1 MNGLKI
7 PLAIVMAIA
16 IQAGAMLW
24 YVSGIDHRVSTMYEQ
39 FQKSN
44 QKAVIGNQVRIE
56 MELQQVIKAVV
67 GMGQQVIV
75 NKEAVLILIDQS
87 DLIIKQNKALK
98 KQLNA
103 LKKQFNDSK
112 KKKQTQ
118 KKLG

>member
-7 PLAIVMAIA
+7 PLEIILAVS
-16 IQAGAMLW
+16 IQAIGLVW
-24 YVSGIDHRVSTMYEQ
+24 YVSKIDSKVEILYSQYQ
-39 FQKSN
+39 DSS
-44 QKAVIGNQVRIE
+44 QKAVIENQVRIE

-67 GMGQQVIV
+67 GMGQQVMI
-75 NKEAVLILIDQS
+75 NKEALEIIIGQT
-87 DLIIKQNKALK
+87 DLVVKQNKALK

-103 LKKQFNDSK
+103 LKKQFDDSK

>member
-1 MNGLKI
+1 MKV
-7 PLAIVMAIA
+7 PLAIILAVAV
-16 IQAGAMLW
+16 QAGAILW
-24 YVSGIDHRVSTMYEQ
+24 YVSKIDSKVEILYSQYQ
-39 FQKSN
+39 DSS
-44 QKAVIGNQVRIE
+44 QKAVIENQVRIE